1 MQDLTPATCKRSEKT
16 FSLPRYIGQ
25 HNAMGIFPA
34 NWKELYLL
42 RIIFAQNLMKAVGF
56 IILLLAGQLN
66 HLNLGGLQVDD
77 ISIKITAESTKQ
89 LYQLDKN

>member
-1 MQDLTPATCKRSEKT
+1 MQWGFFLQ
-16 FSLPRYIGQ
+16 IGKLFQ
-25 HNAMGIFPA
+25 ISV
-34 NWKELYLL
+34 EYYQ
-42 RIIFAQNLMKAVGF
+42 IIFAQNLMKAVGF

>member
-1 MQDLTPATCKRSEKT
+1 MQWGFFLQ
-16 FSLPRYIGQ
+16 IGKLFQ
-25 HNAMGIFPA
+25 ISV
-34 NWKELYLL
+34 EYY

>member
-1 MQDLTPATCKRSEKT
+1 MQWGSFLQ
-16 FSLPRYIGQ
+16 IGKLFQ
-25 HNAMGIFPA
+25 ISV
-34 NWKELYLL
+34 EYY

-77 ISIKITAESTKQ
+77 ISIKITTESTKQ
-89 LYQLDKN
+89 LYQLGKN

>member
-1 MQDLTPATCKRSEKT
+1 
-16 FSLPRYIGQ
+16 
-25 HNAMGIFPA
+25 
-34 NWKELYLL
+34 
-42 RIIFAQNLMKAVGF
+42 MKAVGF